1 MQPVQGW
8 TSACA
13 ASIRSTLCPA
23 SRAPRAKAAVSYIR
37 AHALELKI
45 DEEFHKTT
53 DIHVHVP
60 MGATPKDG
68 PSAGTAITTSLV
80 SALLGIPVRH
90 DVAMT
95 GEVTLRGRV
104 LPIGGLREKLLAA
117 SRAEMATVII
127 PRDNAKDLKEV
138 PDEILQTLRIELV
151 DHVDEVLPIA
161 LDAPEDA
168 IWDKSDCPSLIE
180 SLRRHHE
187 PAVTT
192 AQ

>member
-1 MQPVQGW
+1 M
-8 TSACA
+8 C
-13 ASIRSTLCPA
+13 IRDS
-23 SRAPRAKAAVSYIR
+23 
-37 AHALELKI
+37 
-45 DEEFHKTT
+45 
-53 DIHVHVP
+53 
-60 MGATPKDG
+60 
-68 PSAGTAITTSLV
+68 
-80 SALLGIPVRH
+80 GIPVRH

-168 IWDKSDCPSLIE
+168 SWDKSDCPSLIE